1 MVVPP
6 IIYFN
11 RIFQYKPS
19 IFGYP
24 HLWKPPKKSL
34 EGNPEDVPSAA
45 IDILELENSKL
56 REDRARLEAELE
68 TERGELNQLQE
79 RFIQLQLERFQTS
92 DEKALG

>member
-1 MVVPP
+1 M
-6 IIYFN
+6 I
-11 RIFQYKPS
+11 S
-19 IFGYP
+19 
-24 HLWKPPKKSL
+24 HSH
-34 EGNPEDVPSAA
+34 PEVDVSSAA

-92 DEKALG
+92 DSEKALG

>member
-1 MVVPP
+1 
-6 IIYFN
+6 
-11 RIFQYKPS
+11 
-19 IFGYP
+19 
-24 HLWKPPKKSL
+24 
-34 EGNPEDVPSAA
+34 
-45 IDILELENSKL
+45 LELENSKL